1 MMTTDPLQKREV
13 FHLVFLRALGR
24 SAPLST
30 FAVKGGCN
38 LRFFFGGVRYSEDI
52 DLDSSGVP
60 VHALRERVM
69 TILASSGLLD
79 TLRTFGIDRVQ
90 APDISRAKQTET
102 VQRFKVHLITTAGED
117 LPTKIDFSRRGF
129 DAPIRSEPV
138 SMSIVAA
145 YRLAPIVAPH
155 YAALPAAAQKVQAL
169 IARGAPQ
176 ARDVFDLY
184 TLGSQPEIN
193 PTALRARFRERDL
206 RQAHDRIYE
215 IEYAQY
221 RDTVLSF
228 LAPEDR
234 ATYGSSEIWDEIRLR
249 VAALIGHPVKQ
260 DE

>member
-1 MMTTDPLQKREV
+1 MTTDPLQKREV

-38 LRFFFGGVRYSEDI
+38 LRFFFGSVRYSEDI
-52 DLDSSGVP
+52 DLDLAGVP
-60 VHALRERVM
+60 VHALRERIM
-69 TILASSGLLD
+69 DILGSSGLLD
-79 TLRTFGIDRVQ
+79 TLRTFGIERVE

-117 LPTKIDFSRRGF
+117 LPTKVEFSRRGL
-129 DAPIRSEPV
+129 DSPVRSEPV
-138 SMSIVAA
+138 STSIVAA
-145 YRLAPIVAPH
+145 YRLPPIIAPH
-155 YAALPAAAQKVQAL
+155 YAAVPAAAQKVQAL
-169 IARGAPQ
+169 IARKAPQ

-184 TLGSQPEIN
+184 TLGSQPEVT
-193 PTALRARFRERDL
+193 PVALSARFSERSL
-206 RQAHDRIYE
+206 RQARDRIYE
-215 IEYAQY
+215 IEYTQY

-249 VAALIGHPVKQ
+249 AAALIEPPVRR